1 MSSFQIYYVYNHRTI
16 QKVAK
21 YGVNLDISV
30 QRGDKT
36 IDEVYNEIKSDK
48 NFCREEVSI
57 SYNHFLG
64 IITNNITLYAVLD
77 DKITGVLSFEFNIK
91 DGKNVIMFE
100 GICSPKIYTGQGIG
114 QELINTLIRIGKDN
128 NFKYIFLECKGDI
141 MKYYRNKFGFEII
154 EQRQA
159 YNDDDDD
166 DDDDKL
172 YYYMRLDLSK
182 LSGGKMKKKRI
193 LFTRKRRKLR
203 KI

>member
-128 NFKYIFLECKGDI
+128 NFRATRILNADLVNPYILLMFFFLYIFFCLF
-141 MKYYRNKFGFEII
+141 YFYSN
-154 EQRQA
+154 
-159 YNDDDDD
+159 
-166 DDDDKL
+166 L
-172 YYYMRLDLSK
+172 YYK
-182 LSGGKMKKKRI
+182 HK
-193 LFTRKRRKLR
+193 
-203 KI
+203 